1 MSALTSGLRSAVR
14 ASVATV
20 PSPSAA
26 DPFTA
31 LADLEPA
38 FARALTR
45 WGMPE
50 PIPGPGRLE
59 HPSRFAALT
68 RSVMGQQLS
77 VKAARTIHG
86 RVVELLGGHPTP
98 ELVLEHD
105 EAALRAC
112 GLSGAKIRAVHGI
125 ARAVVDGTIDLEG
138 LDHQREEEAEAA
150 LVALPGVGPWTAH
163 MFLMF
168 VLGHPDVVAPGD
180 VGVRNGL
187 AVIFDLPEKPT
198 PKEIVAMAEPWR
210 PHRTAACRL
219 AWHVLD
225 ATPIDDDVPG
235 REAPAA

>member
-1 MSALTSGLRSAVR
+1 MSAPTRGLRSVAR
-14 ASVATV
+14 ASVAAV
-20 PSPSAA
+20 PSPSTA
-26 DPFTA
+26 DSFTA
-31 LADLEPA
+31 LAELDPA
-38 FARALTR
+38 FARALAR
-45 WGMPE
+45 WGTPE

-59 HPSRFAALT
+59 HPSRFAALA
-68 RSVMGQQLS
+68 RSIMGQQLS

-98 ELVLEHD
+98 ELVLQHD

-125 ARAVVDGTIDLEG
+125 ARAVQAGEIDLDA
-138 LDHQREEEAEAA
+138 LDHLPEEEAEAA
-150 LVALPGVGPWTAH
+150 LIALPGVGPWTAH

-187 AVIFDLPEKPT
+187 AVIFDLTERPT

-225 ATPIDDDVPG
+225 ATPIDDYVPG
-235 REAPAA
+235 REATPT

>member
-1 MSALTSGLRSAVR
+1 MARDPEEFTKLAAL
-14 ASVATV
+14 
-20 PSPSAA
+20 
-26 DPFTA
+26 DPAFERA
-31 LADLEPA
+31 LA
-38 FARALTR
+38 R
-45 WGMPE
+45 WGTPE
-50 PIPGPGRLE
+50 HIPGPGRLE
-59 HPSRFAALT
+59 HPSRYAALA
-68 RSVMGQQLS
+68 RSIMGQQLS

-86 RVVELLGGHPTP
+86 RVVDLIGGHPTP
-98 ELVLEHD
+98 ELMLAQTE
-105 EAALRAC
+105 EALRAA

-125 ARAVVDGTIDLEG
+125 ARAVQAGDIDLDA
-138 LDHQREEEAEAA
+138 LDHLPEEEAEAA

-187 AVIFDLPEKPT
+187 MVIFDLPEKPT
-198 PKEIVAMAEPWR
+198 QREIVAMAEPWR

-225 ATPIDDDVPG
+225 ATPIDDYVPG